1 MKTTSFG
8 KIEWQLD
15 EAGRD
20 AVAKQ
25 LGIGKAAF
33 HLSNQTSTDNLLL
46 PGYRLPEGVHVF
58 NSIGDVQRFIAPYRL
73 QQSDD
78 WINGTFEYDSAQ
90 LEEELSR
97 LKAVFPF
104 LHISVI
110 GHSVLDT
117 PIYEIRTEPVQ
128 HLHSIHLNASFHANE
143 WITTSV
149 LLKWLKSL
157 CLAASDPVQARH
169 YEAVHILQ
177 TTALSIVPM
186 VNPDGVD
193 LVRNGPESLG
203 LHREEFTLLNDGYSD
218 YREWKAN
225 IRGVD
230 LNNQFPAYWEIEYYR
245 HQSKAPS
252 YRDYPGREPLT
263 EPEAKAMANLALRKR
278 FDRLIALHTQG
289 EEIYWGFLGHEPAI
303 SKETV
308 KRFELVS
315 GYKPIQYL
323 DSYAG
328 YRDWFIYQFHSE
340 GYTVELGLGKNPLSI
355 DQFDSIYEKTK
366 RLLWEA
372 CKC

>member
-1 MKTTSFG
+1 MKTPSFG

-15 EAGRD
+15 EARMND
-20 AVAKQ
+20 VAKQ

-33 HLSNQTSTDNLLL
+33 KLSNQTSTEHLFL
-46 PGYRLPEGVHVF
+46 PGYRLPEGTYTF
-58 NSIGDVQRFIAPYRL
+58 QSIGDMQRFISPYRL

-90 LEEELSR
+90 LKEELR
-97 LKAVFPF
+97 HLKGVFPF

-143 WITTSV
+143 WITTSI

-203 LHREEFTLLNDGYSD
+203 LSSEELTSLNGGLSD
-218 YREWKAN
+218 FREWKAN

-245 HQSKAPS
+245 NQPKVPS
-252 YRDYPGREPLT
+252 YRDFPGDQPLT

-303 SKETV
+303 SKNTV
-308 KRFELVS
+308 KRLEHVS

-328 YRDWFIYQFHSE
+328 YRDWFIYQFQSE
-340 GYTVELGLGKNPLSI
+340 GYTVELGLGKNPLSMN
-355 DQFDSIYEKTK
+355 QFDSIYEKTR

-372 CKC
+372 CKY

>member
-1 MKTTSFG
+1 M
-8 KIEWQLD
+8 
-15 EAGRD
+15 
-20 AVAKQ
+20 
-25 LGIGKAAF
+25 
-33 HLSNQTSTDNLLL
+33 
-46 PGYRLPEGVHVF
+46 
-58 NSIGDVQRFIAPYRL
+58 
-73 QQSDD
+73 
-78 WINGTFEYDSAQ
+78 
-90 LEEELSR
+90 
-97 LKAVFPF
+97 
-104 LHISVI
+104 
-110 GHSVLDT
+110 LDT

-193 LVRNGPESLG
+193 LVRNGPESLD
-203 LHREEFTLLNDGYSD
+203 LHREEFTLLNGGYSD

-263 EPEAKAMANLALRKR
+263 EPEAKAILILRCEN
-278 FDRLIALHTQG
+278 DLTG
-289 EEIYWGFLGHEPAI
+289 
-303 SKETV
+303 
-308 KRFELVS
+308 
-315 GYKPIQYL
+315 
-323 DSYAG
+323 
-328 YRDWFIYQFHSE
+328 
-340 GYTVELGLGKNPLSI
+340 
-355 DQFDSIYEKTK
+355 
-366 RLLWEA
+366 
-372 CKC
+372 